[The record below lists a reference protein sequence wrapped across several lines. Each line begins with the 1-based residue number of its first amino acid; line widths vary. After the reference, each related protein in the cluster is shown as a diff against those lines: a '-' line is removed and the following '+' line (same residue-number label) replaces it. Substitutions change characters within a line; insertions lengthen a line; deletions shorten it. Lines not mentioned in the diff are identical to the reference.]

1 MLDLDE
7 NKLEKYREEILN
19 EFVCRPDIVPEF
31 NRFFN
36 VRIKKLL
43 TGNNFSKNS

>member
-1 MLDLDE
+1 MLNLDE

-19 EFVCRPDIVPEF
+19 EFVRRPDIVPEF

-36 VRIKKLL
+36 VRIKKIL
-43 TGNNFSKNS
+43 TGNS

>member
-7 NKLEKYREEILN
+7 NKLEKYREEILK
-19 EFVCRPDIVPEF
+19 EFVSRPDIVPEF

-36 VRIKKLL
+36 RRIKKILV
-43 TGNNFSKNS
+43 GNKSENS

>member
-7 NKLEKYREEILN
+7 NKLHEYREEILN

-31 NRFFN
+31 NRFFI

-43 TGNNFSKNS
+43 TENTYENS